1 MVMDTFPCMALKI
14 KYIIPEGLTPGTIRG
29 RFDILNGMNDFVYT
43 TPAQDVAALINL
55 IEQLIDN
62 RGAADETTVYLHA
75 IPDTRRGNDYGVAE
89 TIAALESKYSLNR
102 GRLETF

>member
-1 MVMDTFPCMALKI
+1 MTGVTFPCKLQRV
-14 KYIIPEGLTPGTIRG
+14 KYNSAGLTPGTIRG
-29 RFDILNGMNDFVYT
+29 RFDILNGMNDFAYT

>member
-1 MVMDTFPCMALKI
+1 MTGVTFPCKVPRV
-14 KYIIPEGLTPGTIRG
+14 KYNSAGLTPGTIRSW
-29 RFDILNGMNDFVYT
+29 FAILNGMNDFAYT

-75 IPDTRRGNDYGVAE
+75 IPDTRCGNDYGVAE
-89 TIAALESKYSLNR
+89 TIAALELKYNLNH
-102 GRLETF
+102 GPLETF